1 MKRKVFNMLY
11 PINLNIDKIKIT
23 IIGGGKVAYR
33 KATNFLNFNKTVTVV
48 SNEFIE
54 EFEEIKEKIEM
65 IHDKYDQKYIE
76 DSFVVVAATNDKQIN
91 HEIGVYCNQKGKLVN
106 VVDDKELSNFTVPS
120 YVKRGDLLL
129 SISTGGNSPSL
140 SAKIKRE
147 LEQQYD
153 ESYEE
158 YIELLGLARRKIIEE
173 NKDIKERRKKIKAL
187 IDLSIDE
194 LKEKI

>member
-1 MKRKVFNMLY
+1 MLY
-11 PINLNIDKIKIT
+11 PINLNIDKMKIT

-33 KATNFLNFNKTVTVV
+33 KATNFLNFDKKVTVV
-48 SNEFIE
+48 SKEFIE
-54 EFEEIKEKIEM
+54 EFEEIKERIEM
-65 IHDKYDQKYIE
+65 IYDEYNQKYIE
-76 DSFVVVAATNDKQIN
+76 NSFIVVAATNDKKIN

-120 YVKRGDLLL
+120 YIKRGELLL
-129 SISTGGNSPSL
+129 SVSTGGNSPSL

-147 LEQQYD
+147 LEEKYD

-158 YIELLGLARRKIIEE
+158 YIELLGLARKKIIEE

-187 IDLSIDE
+187 IGLSIEE

>member
-1 MKRKVFNMLY
+1 MLY
-11 PINLNIDKIKIT
+11 PINLNIDKMKIT

-65 IHDKYDQKYIE
+65 IHDKYDKKYIE

-120 YVKRGDLLL
+120 YVKRGELLL

-147 LEQQYD
+147 LEEKYD
-153 ESYEE
+153 ESYGE
-158 YIELLGLARRKIIEE
+158 YIELLGLARKKIIEE
-173 NKDIKERRKKIKAL
+173 NKNIKERRNKIKAL

>member
-1 MKRKVFNMLY
+1 MLY

-23 IIGGGKVAYR
+23 IIGGGKIAYR

-65 IHDKYDQKYIE
+65 IYDKYDEKYIE
-76 DSFVVVAATNDKQIN
+76 DSFVVVEATNNKQIN
-91 HEIGVYCNQKGKLVN
+91 HEIGVYCNQNGKLVN

-120 YVKRGDLLL
+120 YVKRGELLL
-129 SISTGGNSPSL
+129 SVSTGGNSPSL

-147 LEQQYD
+147 LEEKYD

-158 YIELLGLARRKIIEE
+158 YIELLGLARKKIIEE
-173 NKDIKERRKKIKAL
+173 NKDIKERRNKIKAL

>member
-1 MKRKVFNMLY
+1 MLY
-11 PINLNIDKIKIT
+11 PINLNIDKMKIT

-33 KATNFLNFNKTVTVV
+33 KATNFLNFDKKVIVV
-48 SNEFIE
+48 SKEFIE

-65 IHDKYDQKYIE
+65 IYDKYDEKYIE
-76 DSFVVVAATNDKQIN
+76 DSFIVIAATNDKKIN

-120 YVKRGDLLL
+120 YVKRGELLL
-129 SISTGGNSPSL
+129 SVSTGGNSPSL
-140 SAKIKRE
+140 SVKIKRE
-147 LEQQYD
+147 LEEKYD

-158 YIELLGLARRKIIEE
+158 YVELLGLARKKIIEE

-187 IDLSIDE
+187 IGLSVEE

>member
-1 MKRKVFNMLY
+1 MLY

-23 IIGGGKVAYR
+23 IIGGGKIAYR

-65 IHDKYDQKYIE
+65 IYDKYDEKYIE
-76 DSFVVVAATNDKQIN
+76 DSFVVVAATNNKQIN
-91 HEIGVYCNQKGKLVN
+91 HEIGVYCNQNGKLVN

-120 YVKRGDLLL
+120 YVKRGELLL

-147 LEQQYD
+147 LEEKYD
-153 ESYEE
+153 ESYGE
-158 YIELLGLARRKIIEE
+158 YIELLGLARKKIIEE
-173 NKDIKERRKKIKAL
+173 NKDIKERRNKIKAL

>member
-1 MKRKVFNMLY
+1 MLY
-11 PINLNIDKIKIT
+11 PINLNIDKMKIT
-23 IIGGGKVAYR
+23 IIGGGKIAYR

-65 IHDKYDQKYIE
+65 IYDKYDEKYIE
-76 DSFVVVAATNDKQIN
+76 DSFVVVAATNNKQIN
-91 HEIGVYCNQKGKLVN
+91 HEIGVYCNQNGKLVN

-120 YVKRGDLLL
+120 YVKRGELLL
-129 SISTGGNSPSL
+129 SVSTGGNSPSL

-147 LEQQYD
+147 LEEKYD

-158 YIELLGLARRKIIEE
+158 YIELLGLARKKIIEE
-173 NKDIKERRKKIKAL
+173 NKDIKERRNKIKAL

-194 LKEKI
+194 LKEKN

>member
-1 MKRKVFNMLY
+1 MLY
-11 PINLNIDKIKIT
+11 PINLNIDKMKIT

-65 IHDKYDQKYIE
+65 IYDKYDEKYIE
-76 DSFVVVAATNDKQIN
+76 DSFVVVAATNNKQIN
-91 HEIGVYCNQKGKLVN
+91 HEIGVYCNQNAKLVN

-120 YVKRGDLLL
+120 YVKRGELLL
-129 SISTGGNSPSL
+129 SVSTGGNSPSL

-147 LEQQYD
+147 LEEKYD

-158 YIELLGLARRKIIEE
+158 YIELLGLARKKIIEE
-173 NKDIKERRKKIKAL
+173 NKDIKERRNKIKAL

>member
-1 MKRKVFNMLY
+1 MLY
-11 PINLNIDKIKIT
+11 PINLDIDKMKIT

-33 KATNFLNFNKTVTVV
+33 KATNFLDFNKKVTVV

-65 IHDKYDQKYIE
+65 IYNKYDEKYIE
-76 DSFVVVAATNDKQIN
+76 DSFVVVAATNDKKIN

-120 YVKRGDLLL
+120 YVKRGELLL
-129 SISTGGNSPSL
+129 SVSTGGNSPSL

-147 LEQQYD
+147 LEEKYD

-158 YIELLGLARRKIIEE
+158 YIELLGIARKKIIEE
-173 NKDIKERRKKIKAL
+173 NKDIKDRRKKIKAL

>member
-1 MKRKVFNMLY
+1 MLY
-11 PINLNIDKIKIT
+11 PINLNIDKMKIT

-33 KATNFLNFNKTVTVV
+33 KAANFLNFNKTVTVV

-65 IHDKYDQKYIE
+65 IHDKYDKKYIE

-120 YVKRGDLLL
+120 YVKRGELLL

-147 LEQQYD
+147 LEEKYD
-153 ESYEE
+153 ESYGE
-158 YIELLGLARRKIIEE
+158 YIELLGLARKKIIEE

>member
-1 MKRKVFNMLY
+1 MIY
-11 PINLNIDKIKIT
+11 PINLNIDKMKIT

-33 KATNFLNFNKTVTVV
+33 KVMNFLNFNKRVTVV

-54 EFEEIKEKIEM
+54 EFEEIKEKIDM
-65 IHDKYDQKYIE
+65 IYDKYDKKYIE

-91 HEIGVYCNQKGKLVN
+91 HKIGVYCNRNGKLVN
-106 VVDDKELSNFTVPS
+106 VVDDKELSNFIVPS
-120 YVKRGDLLL
+120 YVKRGELLI

-140 SAKIKRE
+140 SAKIKKE
-147 LEQQYD
+147 LEDKYD
-153 ESYEE
+153 DSYEE
-158 YIELLGLARRKIIEE
+158 YIKLLGLARKKIINE
-173 NKDIKERRKKIKAL
+173 NKEIKERKQKIKAL

>member
-1 MKRKVFNMLY
+1 MLY
-11 PINLNIDKIKIT
+11 PINLNIDKMKIT
-23 IIGGGKVAYR
+23 IFGGGKVAYR
-33 KATNFLNFNKTVTVV
+33 KAANFLNFNKTVTVV
-48 SNEFIE
+48 SKEFIE
-54 EFEEIKEKIEM
+54 EFEEIKEKIDM
-65 IHDKYDQKYIE
+65 IYDKYDKKYIE

-120 YVKRGDLLL
+120 YVKRGELLL

-147 LEQQYD
+147 LEEKYD
-153 ESYEE
+153 ESYGE
-158 YIELLGLARRKIIEE
+158 YIELLGLARKKIIEE

>member
-1 MKRKVFNMLY
+1 MLY
-11 PINLNIDKIKIT
+11 PINLNIDKMKIT

-65 IHDKYDQKYIE
+65 IHDKYDKKYIE

-120 YVKRGDLLL
+120 YVKRGELLL

-147 LEQQYD
+147 LEEKYD
-153 ESYEE
+153 ESYGE
-158 YIELLGLARRKIIEE
+158 YIELLGLARKKIIEE

>member
-1 MKRKVFNMLY
+1 MLY
-11 PINLNIDKIKIT
+11 PINLDIDKMKIT

-33 KATNFLNFNKTVTVV
+33 KATNFIDFNKKVTVV

-54 EFEEIKEKIEM
+54 EFEKIKDKIEM
-65 IHDKYDQKYIE
+65 IYDKYDEKYIE
-76 DSFVVVAATNDKQIN
+76 DSFVVVAATNDKKIN
-91 HEIGVYCNQKGKLVN
+91 HEIGIYCNQKGKLVN

-129 SISTGGNSPSL
+129 SVSTGGNSPSL

-147 LEQQYD
+147 LEEKYD

-158 YIELLGLARRKIIEE
+158 YVELLGLVRKKIIEE

-187 IDLSIDE
+187 IGLSLEE

>member
-1 MKRKVFNMLY
+1 MLY
-11 PINLNIDKIKIT
+11 PINLNIENMKIT

-33 KATNFLNFNKTVTVV
+33 KATNFLDFGKKVTVV
-48 SNEFIE
+48 SKEFVDEFKMIENEIE
-54 EFEEIKEKIEM
+54 I
-65 IHDKYDQKYIE
+65 IHDGYDKK
-76 DSFVVVAATNDKQIN
+76 DIN
-91 HEIGVYCNQKGKLVN
+91 HKIGVYCNQNGKLVN

-120 YVKRGDLLL
+120 YVKRGELLL

-147 LEQQYD
+147 LEETYD
-153 ESYEE
+153 ESYGE
-158 YIELLGLARRKIIEE
+158 YIELLGLARKKIIEE

-187 IDLSIDE
+187 IDLSVEE

>member
-1 MKRKVFNMLY
+1 MLY
-11 PINLNIDKIKIT
+11 PINLNIDKMKIT

-33 KATNFLNFNKTVTVV
+33 KATNFLNFDKKVIVV
-48 SNEFIE
+48 SKEFIE

-65 IHDKYDQKYIE
+65 IYDKYDEKYIE
-76 DSFVVVAATNDKQIN
+76 DSFIVIAATNDKKIN

-120 YVKRGDLLL
+120 YVKRGELLL
-129 SISTGGNSPSL
+129 SVSTGGNSPSL

-147 LEQQYD
+147 LEEKYD

-158 YIELLGLARRKIIEE
+158 YVELLGLARKKIIEE

>member
-1 MKRKVFNMLY
+1 MLY
-11 PINLNIDKIKIT
+11 PINLNIDKMKIT
-23 IIGGGKVAYR
+23 IIGGGKIAYR

-65 IHDKYDQKYIE
+65 IYDKYDEKYIE
-76 DSFVVVAATNDKQIN
+76 DSFVVVAATNNKQIN
-91 HEIGVYCNQKGKLVN
+91 HEIGVYCNQNGKLVN

-120 YVKRGDLLL
+120 YVKRGELLL

-147 LEQQYD
+147 LEEKYD
-153 ESYEE
+153 ESYGE
-158 YIELLGLARRKIIEE
+158 YIELLGLARKKIIEE